1 MNRNEILSDIAAELL
16 KVSLDNEK
24 YSEVIKRTSLRTRIK
39 VLELLLETKPN
50 NANEIQDRINV
61 IAAELDDN
69 EELKK
74 FDNEYLQQWNESS
87 SNSTIDGLDYEQ
99 ILKDKINQI
108 SRRSGSIG

>member
-1 MNRNEILSDIAAELL
+1 MNRNEILNDIAAGLL
-16 KVSLDNEK
+16 KVSLDNKK
-24 YSEVIKRTSLRTRIK
+24 YSEIIGRATLRVRVK
-39 VLELLLETKPN
+39 VLELLLETKSN

-74 FDNEYLQQWNESS
+74 SDNEYLKQWYKTDS
-87 SNSTIDGLDYEQ
+87 SNIDGLDYEQ

-108 SRRSGSIG
+108 SQRANSS

>member
-1 MNRNEILSDIAAELL
+1 MNRNEILNDIATELL

-24 YSEVIKRTSLRTRIK
+24 YSEIIKRTSLRTRIK

-50 NANEIQDRINV
+50 NANEIQDRINL

-74 FDNEYLQQWNESS
+74 SDNEYLKQWYKTDS
-87 SNSTIDGLDYEQ
+87 SNIDGLDYEQ

-108 SRRSGSIG
+108 SQRANSL